1 MFSTTLILQAWQFDV
16 WSALIGAVITL
27 LLMGLAYRFRKDL
40 RRGWKAVTSPLA
52 QLQDALETGI
62 EERYRADLVEWAA
75 SQHALAQVTALDEL
89 FVEARL
95 LCPPPLP
102 KSAAEAEILSPHT
115 LPLSRILGGHSQLA
129 ILGPPGSGR
138 TTLLTHLA
146 SVCARLDE
154 SNAYPEEIQQALP
167 LYVPLTAMDWKAP
180 INEPPPEEERG
191 EKEDRKENEE
201 KAKEKQ
207 DEEKQG
213 PAKAERNVVE
223 QLLEAATA
231 PVNGGGR
238 IKDLLRQEVE
248 SGHAIILID
257 GWDQLPAEERL
268 LATQW
273 ISALIDE
280 IPGNTWLIAAG
291 TRGYA
296 PLTEGGFVPLR
307 LQRWENDQI
316 TTFARHLTE
325 ATVKIGEEMPLSPQK
340 LALEL
345 RQDRHANPTPLT
357 LALRALLYLSEQ
369 EIPQKRIELFDH
381 VLDSMLTSQHS
392 EADKAA
398 WLRTTSR
405 AALGQIALNL
415 QQERRAVA
423 TREEILAAIE
433 AALPPEGE
441 RPARA
446 NQRLFQALTEPGSL
460 LRSLGSDR
468 YAFAHPLWQAY
479 LTARELVTADP
490 EDLIERL
497 DDPRWTEVL
506 RFYAHFGDMKPLVA
520 AWLKTPDDLFHTR
533 LQTLSRWIAAAP
545 EDAAWREKTMA
556 ILAQAMFKPGQL
568 ARTRCSLAEAL
579 AETDMD
585 GLSYFFKQA
594 LQHKDADVRLAGVKG
609 IGRVAEASDLPTL
622 DAALEDE
629 DQRVRKA
636 AVRALATMDNKAAER
651 RLESLL
657 YEADETLRA
666 VAAEAMARTR
676 GQESASML
684 RELVKS
690 DDMMARRAAIFGLA
704 ELGAKDVLVQM
715 VREEKQWIV
724 RSAAEVALEMLE
736 EEETISGVEPQ
747 PQIDQAPW
755 LISWAASRGEGLGT
769 GEAARQ
775 TLWQVLQEGEVSAR
789 LAAAQLLT
797 RVGRPE
803 DVEPLQAALED
814 PDPDVARV
822 AAEALEEINRRYEL
836 GVK

>member
-1 MFSTTLILQAWQFDV
+1 
-16 WSALIGAVITL
+16 
-27 LLMGLAYRFRKDL
+27 
-40 RRGWKAVTSPLA
+40 
-52 QLQDALETGI
+52 
-62 EERYRADLVEWAA
+62 
-75 SQHALAQVTALDEL
+75 
-89 FVEARL
+89 
-95 LCPPPLP
+95 
-102 KSAAEAEILSPHT
+102 
-115 LPLSRILGGHSQLA
+115 
-129 ILGPPGSGR
+129 
-138 TTLLTHLA
+138 
-146 SVCARLDE
+146 
-154 SNAYPEEIQQALP
+154 
-167 LYVPLTAMDWKAP
+167 
-180 INEPPPEEERG
+180 
-191 EKEDRKENEE
+191 
-201 KAKEKQ
+201 
-207 DEEKQG
+207 
-213 PAKAERNVVE
+213 
-223 QLLEAATA
+223 
-231 PVNGGGR
+231 
-238 IKDLLRQEVE
+238 
-248 SGHAIILID
+248 
-257 GWDQLPAEERL
+257 
-268 LATQW
+268 
-273 ISALIDE
+273 
-280 IPGNTWLIAAG
+280 
-291 TRGYA
+291 
-296 PLTEGGFVPLR
+296 
-307 LQRWENDQI
+307 
-316 TTFARHLTE
+316 
-325 ATVKIGEEMPLSPQK
+325 
-340 LALEL
+340 
-345 RQDRHANPTPLT
+345 
-357 LALRALLYLSEQ
+357 
-369 EIPQKRIELFDH
+369 
-381 VLDSMLTSQHS
+381 
-392 EADKAA
+392 
-398 WLRTTSR
+398 
-405 AALGQIALNL
+405 
-415 QQERRAVA
+415 
-423 TREEILAAIE
+423 
-433 AALPPEGE
+433 
-441 RPARA
+441 
-446 NQRLFQALTEPGSL
+446 
-460 LRSLGSDR
+460 
-468 YAFAHPLWQAY
+468 
-479 LTARELVTADP
+479 
-490 EDLIERL
+490 
-497 DDPRWTEVL
+497 
-506 RFYAHFGDMKPLVA
+506 
-520 AWLKTPDDLFHTR
+520 
-533 LQTLSRWIAAAP
+533 
-545 EDAAWREKTMA
+545 
-556 ILAQAMFKPGQL
+556 
-568 ARTRCSLAEAL
+568 
-579 AETDMD
+579 MD